1 MAQNP
6 AQMMRQMQKLQ
17 EDMQRVQEELSRE
30 TVTAAAGGGAVT
42 VTISGGL
49 EVMDVVIDPTA
60 MADVELLQD
69 TIVAATNEA
78 MRKAQETCQQ
88 SSGFGG
94 RGARKPRHPR
104 AVDAHS
110 CPRSSRH
117 RLSGLS
123 RSWPACRVLDRGRPN
138 AWRSTS

>member
-1 MAQNP
+1 MGQNP
-6 AQMMRQMQKLQ
+6 AKMMRQMQKLQ

-60 MADVELLQD
+60 RADVELLQD

-78 MRKAQETCQQ
+78 MRKAQELAN
-88 SSGFGG
+88 SRLGSVA
-94 RGARKPRHPR
+94 GALGSLGIP
-104 AVDAHS
+104 
-110 CPRSSRH
+110 
-117 RLSGLS
+117 GL
-123 RSWPACRVLDRGRPN
+123 
-138 AWRSTS
+138 